1 MNAYILNFLA
11 YFRSNPYKTLS
22 KNTLDNY
29 QQDLVQFNKFIKKDC
44 LDIVQNDI
52 FLYKDFL
59 KSFQI
64 PRTNKPYSV
73 KTINRKLISLNQ
85 FLKYLQQETEFDKII
100 IVKPEKVQFQNLR
113 ADILDSSEVKRI
125 ISAARKTDDLRSIA
139 LIYTL
144 FYTGTR
150 ISEAL
155 QIKVSDITKNK
166 IWIIGKGD
174 KYRQIFIPKILK
186 KIWHEYLP
194 VRYNSESE
202 FLFVGQKGP
211 ITRQYAGRIIKY
223 YAGMAKIK
231 KEKVYP
237 HAFRHLFS
245 KNLAEANVPHVV
257 IKQLMGH
264 QLTVTESYMQH
275 GEKEILKLID
285 GIKL

>member
-125 ISAARKTDDLRSIA
+125 ISAARKADDLRSIA

-174 KYRQIFIPKILK
+174 KYRQIFIPKTLK

-194 VRYNSESE
+194 VRYKSKSE
-202 FLFVGQKGP
+202 FLFIDQKSQM
-211 ITRQYAGRIIKY
+211 T
-223 YAGMAKIK
+223 
-231 KEKVYP
+231 
-237 HAFRHLFS
+237 
-245 KNLAEANVPHVV
+245 
-257 IKQLMGH
+257 KQ
-264 QLTVTESYMQH
+264 
-275 GEKEILKLID
+275 
-285 GIKL
+285 